1 MALTV
6 EKGFIFTKIIFFGK
20 LVGIY
25 QLMFLIILFLTINTD
40 GLIFREKIKFE
51 DTATLCEKR
60 PNRDFFSGPYIP
72 EFRLNM
78 EIYEVHLRSQPE

>member
-60 PNRDFFSGPYIP
+60 PNRDFFSGPYFP
-72 EFRLNM
+72 VFRLNM
-78 EIYEVHLRSQPE
+78 EIYEVNLRIQPE

>member
-1 MALTV
+1 MAFTV

-20 LVGIY
+20 LVGLY
-25 QLMFLIILFLTINTD
+25 QSMFLIILFLTINMD

-60 PNRDFFSGPYIP
+60 PNRDFFLVRIFLY
-72 EFRLNM
+72 LD
-78 EIYEVHLRSQPE
+78 